1 MSSTIPTGKTIGRIE
16 SRGFYYRVK
25 ITGKLDESGK
35 VWFCDGTIGC
45 IYFLNHNC
53 GVTVVHHRIL
63 FLTFVQ
69 CDVFLIDEGK
79 TRKVHVANIKDG
91 PGQNI

>member
-1 MSSTIPTGKTIGRIE
+1 M
-16 SRGFYYRVK
+16 
-25 ITGKLDESGK
+25 
-35 VWFCDGTIGC
+35 
-45 IYFLNHNC
+45 
-53 GVTVVHHRIL
+53 TVVHHRIL

-91 PGQNI
+91 PDKIFDVVDKVHARSILN